1 MPLSLGLS
9 RPRPVRQ
16 RPGGARAAQQQ
27 GAQQES
33 CAASAQA
40 QDQSD
45 ADQKVRVGR
54 ERAANELKQDMN
66 GCLDDAAKESFEGL
80 IESTV
85 QMEKEAEAYM
95 QYCVSIDQFFQSFQ
109 QSWMN
114 SSLYVLSSATICF
127 LPFQCLTGLWGMNF
141 TGEDGKAMPELSFT
155 YGYTMFWCLAGTFL
169 LLGFL
174 YMYKASLSSQQGAVI
189 LMSEEDKDEDEAVS
203 REVDNRVN
211 QLTSGSSVLRQ
222 GTFKHR
228 SANGSASSTPSSSV
242 MRSSNN
248 NTNPGAHSS
257 EGGAVGSNQVA
268 PSPFSD
274 NLPVVVL
281 D

>member
-1 MPLSLGLS
+1 VLLAHKLKTKVTQIRRYAWDANGLL
-9 RPRPVRQ
+9 
-16 RPGGARAAQQQ
+16 
-27 GAQQES
+27 
-33 CAASAQA
+33 
-40 QDQSD
+40 
-45 ADQKVRVGR
+45 
-54 ERAANELKQDMN
+54 NELKQDMN